1 MKKKIIKNF
10 AILFI
15 CILVFPLIGNKLI
28 IKNKFPLKTKNL
40 KGLEELTSKVF
51 TFTNHNKNQKMNHSR
66 LMSGLGL
73 LPYTSLDNKLTEYSF
88 FIYQTAMNYF
98 KLDGYLCGGHSR
110 YLQRLFAEHGIKSFT
125 YNHGIDGTTNTHV
138 IVIAEYKDN
147 LYIFD
152 PTYNYV
158 YHHNDK
164 YLTFE
169 EVINLVKQKK
179 NLEKFIKI
187 INSQDKILL
196 LDQKKYINFTPSDII
211 KSLYRT
217 KHLIGKNKEHLLLN
231 GFDFYA
237 GHGSMEYFFEKYPYL
252 KSLSLGWD

>member
-15 CILVFPLIGNKLI
+15 CILIFPLIGNKLI
-28 IKNKFPLKTKNL
+28 IKNKFSLKSKNL

-51 TFTNHNKNQKMNHSR
+51 TFTNHNDNQKMNHLR
-66 LMSGLGL
+66 LINGSDL
-73 LPYTSLDNKLTEYSF
+73 LPYTSLDKKLTEYYF

-98 KLDGYLCGGHSR
+98 RLDGYLCGGHSR

-125 YNHGIDGTTNTHV
+125 YNHGIDGTRHTHV
-138 IVIAEYKDN
+138 IVVAEYRDN

-169 EVINLVKQKK
+169 EVINLVKHKK
-179 NLEKFIKI
+179 SLEKFIKI
-187 INSQDKILL
+187 INSQDKIFYLA
-196 LDQKKYINFTPSDII
+196 QKKYENFTPSDII
-211 KSLYRT
+211 EGLYIN

-237 GHGSMEYFFEKYPYL
+237 GNVSMEYFFEKYPYL
-252 KSLSLGWD
+252 KSLSL